1 MNQQH
6 PSVASAPVDAQP
18 DLLRIYD
25 HLCNAASL
33 SLALEMAIGR
43 VMEEQQRAA
52 LEALAG
58 QVVDILEDIKT
69 AMKSRE
75 TISSLFLRWAAN
87 PDARAGYD
95 YSGKSQEQ
103 LDAIFADCT
112 SLQQR
117 ITDAVPTTA
126 GEVAQ
131 QIIAATDD
139 GACDMPGELFDR
151 LREMARR
158 AAV

>member
-1 MNQQH
+1 MNSQH
-6 PSVASAPVDAQP
+6 PSAASAPADAQP
-18 DLLRIYD
+18 DLLRVYD
-25 HLCNAASL
+25 QLCMAASL

-43 VMEEQQRAA
+43 VMDDEQRAA

-58 QVVDILEDIKT
+58 QIVDRLEDIKT

-75 TISSLFLRWAAN
+75 TISSLFLEWAAN
-87 PDARAGYD
+87 PDARAGAD
-95 YSGKSQEQ
+95 YSGKSREQ
-103 LDAIFADCT
+103 LDAIFADYT

-126 GEVAQ
+126 EEVAQ

-139 GACDMPGELFDR
+139 GASDMPAELFGR
-151 LREMARR
+151 LRQIARR
-158 AAV
+158 ASA

>member
-1 MNQQH
+1 MNSQN
-6 PSVASAPVDAQP
+6 PSVASAPIDAQP
-18 DLLRIYD
+18 DLLRVYD
-25 HLCNAASL
+25 HLCTAADL

-43 VMEEQQRAA
+43 VLDDQQRAA

-58 QVVDILEDIKT
+58 QVVDRLEDIKT

-103 LDAIFADCT
+103 LDAIFAEYT
-112 SLQQR
+112 SLQNR

-126 GEVAQ
+126 EEVAQ

-139 GACDMPGELFDR
+139 GASDMPEELFRR
-151 LREMARR
+151 LRQLARR
-158 AAV
+158 ASA